1 MDFICSFLLF
11 RLLPSRTALIHG
23 PGRLPV
29 NPRRCSLES
38 QKFVTTTSQNG
49 NVVMHKITTKQ
60 GAHAKGR
67 RALPEEVRTN
77 IQKQSSRKRRE
88 ENQLTLA
95 GCLAWRC
102 WNDGPG
108 ESLKISWP
116 SCS

>member
-77 IQKQSSRKRRE
+77 IQKHSSPQRLE
-88 ENQLTLA
+88 ENHLTITV
-95 GCLAWRC
+95 CLAC
-102 WNDGPG
+102 PFCNDVPR
-108 ESLKISWP
+108 EPFKI
-116 SCS
+116 